1 MRGIYIIPNAFTA
14 ANLACGFLAIVRL
27 TEGSMTAVKEAA
39 WLILLA
45 NIFDML
51 DGRVARWTKAT
62 SKFGVQF
69 DSLADL
75 VAFGVAPGLLIY
87 IYSIKTWP
95 FWGGLAAFAY
105 VLCGAARL
113 ARFNVQ
119 ASVESGGSSHFFV
132 GCPIPAAA
140 SFLAASVIVDL
151 EQAYTLAP
159 TVYLFLVLVGGFAMV
174 STFPYPS
181 MKKRRHKMKK
191 KTAIP
196 LGVLVAVVLIFAL
209 MTYKM
214 SVFFFLIFT
223 YFISGPLWRLAR
235 LFRGPSVTTA
245 AINKEVNCAEADYV
259 EVDCK
264 DEK

>member
-1 MRGIYIIPNAFTA
+1 MRGIYIIPNSFTA
-14 ANLACGFLAIVRL
+14 ANLACGFLAIVKL
-27 TEGSMTAVKEAA
+27 SEGGAQSFREAA

-75 VAFGVAPGLLIY
+75 VAFGVAPGLLMY
-87 IYSIKTWP
+87 KFSLHAFHAP
-95 FWGGLAAFAY
+95 WGGLAAFAF

-119 ASVESGGSSHFFV
+119 ASLETGGPSYFFV

-140 SFLAASVIVDL
+140 SFLAAAVLIVTERGL
-151 EQAYTLAP
+151 NLPAGACFVMVLAAA
-159 TVYLFLVLVGGFAMV
+159 FMMV

-181 MKKRRHKMKK
+181 MKKKRNKLNK

-196 LGVLVAVVLIFAL
+196 LGILFGGVFVFAL
-209 MTYKM
+209 LTYKM
-214 SVFFFLIFT
+214 SIFFFMIFA
-223 YFISGPLWRLAR
+223 YFLSGPLWRCAR
-235 LFRGPSVTTA
+235 MLRLVSAHTDNP
-245 AINKEVNCAEADYV
+245 V
-259 EVDCK
+259 EVECE
-264 DEK
+264 EKSL